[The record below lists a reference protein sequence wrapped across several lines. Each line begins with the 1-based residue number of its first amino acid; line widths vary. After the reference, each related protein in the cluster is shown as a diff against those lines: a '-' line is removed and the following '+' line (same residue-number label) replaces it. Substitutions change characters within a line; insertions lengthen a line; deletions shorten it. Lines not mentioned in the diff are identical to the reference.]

1 MELHQLR
8 YFLAVV
14 REKSFTRAADR
25 LYITQPSLSEQIRKL
40 EGELGSPLFERLGRS
55 LVLTNAGE
63 ALLPHAERAL
73 QEVEHARRRI
83 QEVQGLVRGRI
94 SIGSLP
100 SAANLLLRR
109 LAEFR
114 RAHPGVRI
122 QLHEAD
128 SSPTIE
134 DGVHSGEFD
143 LGLIRFPGRRQDLG
157 ARLLL
162 EEPLVL
168 VTDHDHPLASLRSVA
183 LAQAAD
189 QPFVAMRTGQEQR
202 DLLDEACRL
211 AGFEPEIVAE
221 AGQLSSL
228 LGLVTAGCGLT
239 VLPRLAAGGRG
250 IRLRDPTIRRQLGVV
265 WRRRQAVSP
274 ATGAMLEALGGE
286 PAGSAT

>member
-63 ALLPHAERAL
+63 ALVPHAERAL
-73 QEVEHARRRI
+73 QEVEDARRRI
-83 QEVQGLVRGRI
+83 QEVQGLIRGRI
-94 SIGSLP
+94 SVGALPTVGSLIHGP
-100 SAANLLLRR
+100 

-114 RAHPGVRI
+114 RAHPRVRI
-122 QLHEAD
+122 QLYEVD
-128 SSPTIE
+128 SSPAIE
-134 DGVHSGEFD
+134 DGVHSGELD
-143 LGLIRFPGRRQDLG
+143 LGIVRLPGRRQDLE
-157 ARLLL
+157 ARFLV

-168 VTDHDHPLASLRSVA
+168 VAANDHPLASLRSVG
-183 LAQAAD
+183 LVEAAA
-189 QPFVAMRTGQEQR
+189 QPFVAMRPGHEQR

-228 LGLVTAGCGLT
+228 LGLVAAGCGLT
-239 VLPRLAAGGRG
+239 VLPRLAAGARSV
-250 IRLRDPTIRRQLGVV
+250 RLRDPTVRRRLGVV
-265 WRRRQAVSP
+265 WRRHQVVSP
-274 ATGAMLEALGGE
+274 ATGTLLEAIGGE
-286 PAGSAT
+286 RTGLAT